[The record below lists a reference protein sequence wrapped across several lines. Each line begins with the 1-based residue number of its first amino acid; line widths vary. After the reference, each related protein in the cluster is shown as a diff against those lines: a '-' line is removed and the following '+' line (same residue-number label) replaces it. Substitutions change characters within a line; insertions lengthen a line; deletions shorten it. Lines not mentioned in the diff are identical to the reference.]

1 MQAISIITY
10 AKEKQLELVL
20 KNHQSAI
27 SAYAWIKHDKDNKE
41 PHIHLYMRFNSDRR
55 PTDVQKWFENCTD
68 EKDEPANTLWQKVKC
83 PNGLIAYLT
92 HSNEPNKYQY
102 PETEVHYS
110 SEEAKNELLEEFNE
124 DNGFDALQQMLDNVP
139 LRDIARK
146 HGRDFI
152 RYYNSYKQLAEDIRS
167 QERRRKKDEEL
178 LLAVSK
184 LEQSKKEMLIKIKAI
199 EQDKIDPDTGEIL

>member
-10 AKEKQLELVL
+10 AKEKQLELIL

-41 PHIHLYMRFNSDRR
+41 PHIHLYMKFNSDRR

-68 EKDEPANTLWQKVKC
+68 DKDEQANTLWQKVKC
-83 PNGLIAYLT
+83 PNGLISYLT
-92 HSNEPNKYQY
+92 HANEPNKYQY
-102 PETEVHYS
+102 SESEVHYS

-124 DNGFDALQQMLDNVP
+124 DNGFDALQQMLENIP

-167 QERRRKKDEEL
+167 QERRRKEDTEL
-178 LLAVSK
+178 LLTVQQ
-184 LEQSKKEMLIKIKAI
+184 LEQSKQEMLIKIKAL
-199 EQDKIDPDTGEIL
+199 EQGKINPETGEIE